1 MTALDNFHPLPLAS
15 LASLAGTPHLPAP
28 GQKATLADPATCQL
42 TDLRHAPCVTA
53 DHLDGVGPT
62 LHVML
67 RVHVRMAFVTGVGGS
82 LLGLVTSDDLQG
94 ERPLQRAMADHVRH
108 QDLTLEQL
116 MTPTAQWQVVDA
128 REVEHARVGHVVS
141 TMRAHGL
148 RYLLVVDRSGGEPV
162 VCGVFSAR
170 RLEMALGIELG
181 TDLQSRSFAELE
193 AALVA

>member
-1 MTALDNFHPLPLAS
+1 M
-15 LASLAGTPHLPAP
+15 
-28 GQKATLADPATCQL
+28 
-42 TDLRHAPCVTA
+42 
-53 DHLDGVGPT
+53 
-62 LHVML
+62 
-67 RVHVRMAFVTGVGGS
+67 
-82 LLGLVTSDDLQG
+82 
-94 ERPLQRAMADHVRH
+94 
-108 QDLTLEQL
+108 
-116 MTPTAQWQVVDA
+116 VDA